1 MLSEGLQLRERFL
14 CQVCRANGAFVLEDK
29 DEENK
34 SFVRGIR
41 GLEGKVLTVVH
52 DSEPVVKR
60 TYARAWFKRRGEAA
74 ASELRSTD

>member
-1 MLSEGLQLRERFL
+1 MLSEGLRLRARFR

-52 DSEPVVKR
+52 DSEPVRR
-60 TYARAWFKRRGEAA
+60 TYARVWFKRRGEAA
-74 ASELRSTD
+74 ASELRSSD

>member
-1 MLSEGLQLRERFL
+1 MLMEFQNKIKYLLVDGLKC
-14 CQVCRANGAFVLEDK
+14 CQRAFDCEKGE
-29 DEENK
+29 

-41 GLEGKVLTVVH
+41 GLEGKALTVVH